1 LLAQIP
7 VVAKVKYK
15 ESFFEGHK
23 AGSIASAEVIIPV
36 VLKYV
41 KAESVV
47 DVGCGIGAWLSV
59 FKKHGIND
67 ITGIDGDFVNRTQL
81 LISKDDFIATDLN
94 SPPALNRKYEL
105 ATCLE
110 VAEHLKPSSAS
121 AIVKYLTQ
129 LSEVILFSAAVP
141 FQGGEG
147 HINEHFQNYWVELF
161 ETYDYKPIDCIRPF
175 VWSSPQ
181 IQWWYAQ
188 NIFLFAKASRIQ
200 TDEILRGAY
209 QQFRNIPFNLVHP
222 RLLTAINDRSFLS
235 VLKELYP
242 RFKLAVK
249 RRIKHKE
256 V

>member
-1 LLAQIP
+1 M
-7 VVAKVKYK
+7 AKAKYK

-41 KAESVV
+41 KPESVV

-67 ITGIDGDFVNRTQL
+67 ITGMDGDFVNRNQL
-81 LISKDDFIATDLN
+81 LINKEDFIATDLN

-105 ATCLE
+105 ASCLE
-110 VAEHLKPSSAS
+110 VAEHLQPSSA
-121 AIVKYLTQ
+121 AVIVNYLTQ
-129 LSEVILFSAAVP
+129 LSDVILFSAAVP

-161 ETYDYKPIDCIRPF
+161 ESYGYKPIDCIRPF

-188 NIFLFAKASRIQ
+188 NIFLYASSSRIH
-200 TDEILRGAY
+200 TDEVLRVAY
-209 QQFRNIPFNLVHP
+209 EQYKNIPINLVHP
-222 RLLTAINDRSFLS
+222 RLLTAINDRSFMS
-235 VLKELYP
+235 VLKELFP

-249 RRIKHKE
+249 RRIKQKQG
-256 V
+256 